1 MYKNLVL
8 SVLGLGIVAGLGF
21 LAIESNNKII
31 KQGDTDTGKPV
42 ENPINGFSEFGKV
55 ITFKLNDKTVFS
67 DGLNVELKG
76 INDSRCPK
84 DVQCIWAGELAG
96 TFMASG
102 GKLSKSSEIR
112 LGTENNKSVT
122 FEGYTFRLQNAT
134 ESSMTIL
141 VEFPGR
147 SEGPCYVGG
156 CGGQICSDKKDL
168 VTTCEYPP
176 GGYKYNCG
184 NSTCER
190 QQDGQCGW
198 SSYPSCI
205 LNQ

>member
-55 ITFKLNDKTVFS
+55 ITFKLNDKTAFS

-84 DVQCIWAGELAG
+84 DVQCIWAGSLRVLSWLPAENCQNHQKYAWELKIIKA
-96 TFMASG
+96 
-102 GKLSKSSEIR
+102 
-112 LGTENNKSVT
+112 
-122 FEGYTFRLQNAT
+122 
-134 ESSMTIL
+134 
-141 VEFPGR
+141 
-147 SEGPCYVGG
+147 
-156 CGGQICSDKKDL
+156 
-168 VTTCEYPP
+168 
-176 GGYKYNCG
+176 
-184 NSTCER
+184 
-190 QQDGQCGW
+190 
-198 SSYPSCI
+198 
-205 LNQ
+205 